1 MFWKFTLFEIKLLL
15 KNRKSWF
22 IAAFLLV
29 FFVLYFLYYSQD
41 QPDPLDS
48 QKRTET
54 QTSYAVFEYLDLL
67 RHDLPEVAEVYDF
80 HTQIQSLLGMQ
91 VWFIGS
97 GHDSEQ
103 YIENGLEINQLRL
116 QVHDLGNAGIPEH
129 LIVPKGDI
137 LKEDALLHYI
147 KDNDLP
153 IESDSFSTN
162 HYFTNVLSMLSGLLF
177 LVIVLIS
184 GNEMLLYERNHQSV
198 MKGFPLSF
206 IGKVTSKIMIHFIQ
220 IYSFLLVGFFI
231 GAIYVFRK
239 FEAGEFSFPIL
250 VYKNDNYIALS
261 TAQYLLYMFLGLA
274 LIILLL
280 LSLSI
285 LLNMLFKNA
294 FANILIGIGIFILP
308 DIAMAA
314 GYKAHFLHPIKYI
327 DMYKVLSGDLATELG
342 NSSIDYWNAM
352 TTLGVITILIFGT
365 IYAINKFVYHRV
377 PKNMPLEKAF

>member
-1 MFWKFTLFEIKLLL
+1 MFWKFTLFETKLLL
-15 KNRKSWF
+15 QNRKSWF
-22 IAAFLLV
+22 IAAFLLA
-29 FFVLYFLYYSQD
+29 FFVLFFMYYSQD
-41 QPDPLDS
+41 QPEPLDNR
-48 QKRTET
+48 KRTET
-54 QTSYAVFEYLDLL
+54 QTSYAVFEHLDLL
-67 RHDLPEVAEVYDF
+67 RHDLPEVAEVYNY

-116 QVHDLGNAGIPEH
+116 AVHDLGNAGIPNH
-129 LIVPKGDI
+129 LIVPKEDI

-153 IESDSFSTN
+153 IEPDSYSTN
-162 HYFTNVLSMLSGLLF
+162 HYITNVLSMFSGLLF

-184 GNEMLLYERNHQSV
+184 GSEMLLYERNHQSV

-206 IGKVTSKIMIHFIQ
+206 IGKVTSKIVIHFVH
-220 IYSFLLVGFFI
+220 IYTFLLVGFSF

-239 FEAGEFSFPIL
+239 FEAGDFSFPIL
-250 VYKNDNYIALS
+250 VYKNGNYIALS
-261 TAQYLLYMFLGLA
+261 TGQYLLYMFLGLA
-274 LIILLL
+274 LITLLL

-314 GYKAHFLHPIKYI
+314 GLKASFLHPIKFI

-342 NSSIDYWNAM
+342 NSFIDYWNAM
-352 TTLGVITILIFGT
+352 AILGIITIVIIGI
-365 IYAINKFVYHRV
+365 IYAINKFAYHRV